1 MFKKVFLIFLITFSF
16 LIIIEIA
23 SGAYLFGKKIDC
35 IYLKCNYKYSI
46 NIDFI
51 EDKTKKINYSKDE
64 FGFRGARKDYQ
75 NIDFLVLG
83 GSTTEEKFIDDN
95 DTWTEK
101 LEKKFVKNGNDIE
114 IVNAGIDGQSTLG
127 HIYNFE
133 KWFPYIENLNPKFI
147 IFYIGINEYRS
158 DKFNIY
164 DYKKKNNLFS
174 KIKFYLKKNNGI
186 FLNLYR
192 KINLNKTKSDYIDI
206 VNHNPNL
213 KKSYFLKKIQKKKD
227 IEEKFKK
234 WVDQK
239 FLNRLNLLTN
249 FTKEIGAIPIFI
261 SQKSIRWYQKNGEIY
276 EIENTNILED
286 ENVES
291 YYLKEKKIDQVI
303 QDFTKKNNMYFISG
317 FNEFSFEEI
326 FFYDF
331 VHTNTKGSE
340 YISEIVY
347 PHLKKI
353 YFENF

>member
-1 MFKKVFLIFLITFSF
+1 MFKKVVLIFLITLSF

-83 GSTTEEKFIDDN
+83 GSTTEQKFIDNN
-95 DTWTEK
+95 DTWSEK
-101 LEKKFVKNGNDIE
+101 LEKKFVKDGYDIE

-147 IFYIGINEYRS
+147 IFYVGINEYRS
-158 DKFNIY
+158 DKFYKY
-164 DYKKKNNLFS
+164 DYKEKNNLLS

-192 KINLNKTKSDYIDI
+192 KINLKKIKSDYIDI

-213 KKSYFLKKIQKKKD
+213 KKSYYLKKIEKKKD
-227 IEEKFKK
+227 IEEKFRK

-286 ENVES
+286 ENFES
-291 YYLKEKKIDQVI
+291 YYVKEKKIDQVI
-303 QDFTKKNNMYFISG
+303 QNFTKKNNMYFISG

-326 FFYDF
+326 FFYDLI
-331 VHTNTKGSE
+331 HTNTKGSE
-340 YISEIVY
+340 YISEIIY
-347 PHLKKI
+347 PPLKKI